1 MASVHPVITSYFN
14 SSNSAAW
21 LSTAFLISS
30 TALMPL
36 FAPLS
41 DTIGRRIVWL
51 VTTIVFAIALVWCA
65 VAPSI
70 ASFIAART
78 LCGLGAGG
86 VMAMGPIIVNDLVPI
101 EMRAT
106 LQSML
111 ILAFGLGQA
120 SGAAMG
126 GFLCDF
132 VGWRWAFGIQ
142 VPGFVFCGL
151 MSYLTVPN
159 DLGPQL
165 AKHSKG
171 ALRALAK
178 TFDLAGLLL
187 LAFSVTCLILYLNLG
202 GTILPWS
209 HPSMIATLIISVVSA
224 CIFLKVETRVEYPV
238 MPTRLLLSWPRANIN
253 FANFFGSVVIAAT
266 VFNAPLYFEVV
277 KHDSPTVAGL
287 RLILPFLT
295 LTASGF
301 LSCLIITSKYRIRPA
316 IVFGAITML
325 LGSICVSRLDRRIP
339 SWLAL
344 IFLMPSFLGLGFMFP
359 ATYLCMLRASPLKE
373 HAVTTST
380 LMLWRRLGSVM
391 GVSISTL
398 VVQNRLSSHL
408 WETITGSHKKEV
420 RINSIRVEFSACHN
434 QRF

>member
-1 MASVHPVITSYFN
+1 
-14 SSNSAAW
+14 
-21 LSTAFLISS
+21 
-30 TALMPL
+30 
-36 FAPLS
+36 
-41 DTIGRRIVWL
+41 
-51 VTTIVFAIALVWCA
+51 
-65 VAPSI
+65 
-70 ASFIAART
+70 
-78 LCGLGAGG
+78 
-86 VMAMGPIIVNDLVPI
+86 MAMGPIIVNDLVPI

>member
-1 MASVHPVITSYFN
+1 
-14 SSNSAAW
+14 
-21 LSTAFLISS
+21 
-30 TALMPL
+30 MPL

-41 DTIGRRIVWL
+41 DTIGRRTVWL

-78 LCGLGAGG
+78 LCGFGAGG

-142 VPGFVFCGL
+142 VPGFVLCGTV
-151 MSYLTVPN
+151 SYLTVPN
-159 DLGPQL
+159 NLGPQL

-202 GTILPWS
+202 GTVLPWS
-209 HPSMIATLIISVVSA
+209 HPSMIATLIISFVSA
-224 CIFLKVETRVEYPV
+224 CIFIKIEKTVEYPV
-238 MPTRLLLSWPRANIN
+238 MPTKLLLSWPRGNIN

-325 LGSICVSRLDRRIP
+325 LGSICVSRLGRRIP

-344 IFLMPSFLGLGFMFP
+344 IFLMPSFLGQGFMFP
-359 ATYLCMLRASPLKE
+359 ATYLCILRVSPLKE
-373 HAVTTST
+373 HAVVTST

-391 GVSISTL
+391 GVAISTL
-398 VVQNRLSSHL
+398 VLQNRLSSHL
-408 WETITGSHKKEV
+408 WETITGSHKEEV
-420 RINSIRVEFSACHN
+420 RINSIYAKVLSYHN